1 MKLSEITQFLEIE
14 YRGEDIEIEKIST
27 LKDAD
32 RDSISF
38 FHSEKYLNDLKD
50 TKAKAVILS
59 KKYLSF
65 LSSDTIALLTD
76 EPYLKFA
83 LLTSLF
89 APKISNDSSPLIKD
103 DTASVDES
111 VRYGK
116 NVKIGSNS
124 LIMAGVYLGD
134 GVEIGDSVI
143 IYPNVTIYH
152 GVKIGNNSI
161 IHSGAVIGSDGYGFA
176 HTKDGRHI
184 KIYQLGGVVIEDN
197 VEIGAN
203 TTIDRGAIGDTI
215 IRRGT
220 KIDNLVQIG
229 HNCDIGQNSLIVS
242 QSGLSGST
250 TLGRNVIM
258 GGQSAT
264 SGHLKIGDFAVI
276 AGRGGVTKSLEGS
289 KEYGGFPAVD
299 IKLWKKMQVVL
310 SRLVKRE
317 GKR

>member
-1 MKLSEITQFLEIE
+1 MKLYEIAQYLEIE
-14 YRGEDIEIEKIST
+14 YSGEDVEIDKIST

-32 RDSISF
+32 QNSISF

-59 KKYLSF
+59 QKYASF
-65 LSSDTIALLTD
+65 LPSDTIPLITD

-89 APKISNDSSPLIKD
+89 APKISNESSPLIKD
-103 DTASVDES
+103 DTTSVDES

-124 LIMAGVYLGD
+124 IIMAGVYLGD
-134 GVEIGDSVI
+134 SVEIGDNVL
-143 IYPNVTIYH
+143 IYPNVSIYH
-152 GVKIGNNSI
+152 GVKIGNNCI

-184 KIYQLGGVVIEDN
+184 KIYQLGTVILEDD

-203 TTIDRGAIGDTI
+203 TTIDRGAIGDTV

-242 QSGLSGST
+242 QTGLAGST
-250 TLGRNVIM
+250 TLGRNVVM
-258 GGQSAT
+258 GGQSGTA
-264 SGHLKIGDFAVI
+264 GHLKIGDFATI
-276 AGRGGVTKSLEGS
+276 AARGGVTKSLEGG
-289 KEYGGFPAVD
+289 KEYGGAPA
-299 IKLWKKMQVVL
+299 IEMKLWRKLQVAIARLIKK
-310 SRLVKRE
+310 
-317 GKR
+317 